1 MLHSRDEGDI
11 QRATP
16 RALRIRP
23 AHRGRSV
30 PPARAGMH
38 ELCKKVPFAKL
49 MNASLPPV
57 RCMERS
63 RDEIACDV

>member
-1 MLHSRDEGDI
+1 
-11 QRATP
+11 
-16 RALRIRP
+16 
-23 AHRGRSV
+23 
-30 PPARAGMH
+30 MH